1 MTLTGSSLE
10 AGAQTAPPPGTG
22 VPRELARRRAE
33 HYRDVRYLLDL
44 TLKPGAERLEGRL
57 KVSVTLDA
65 AAGDLVLDWRTL
77 KKDDDPRSHV
87 SSVKANGRAVTD
99 AQFVNEHIL
108 IPSAYTKAG
117 VNEVELGFES
127 PISAAGSA
135 VTRYLDREDN
145 SEYVYTLFVP
155 SDASTAFPCFD
166 QPDLKARFT
175 LRVTAPE
182 AWRVVS
188 NTEGVVPHESDE
200 TAGGLPQSPPK
211 GMLRHAFPETEPI
224 STYQFAFAAGPFE
237 VLEVQRK
244 VLMHRY
250 PLEQKA
256 GRTSR
261 VHGPDILTPAGDT
274 PRIRLFV
281 RQSKRQRAEK
291 ELEEVARIN
300 REGVKFFEEYFGHR
314 FPFPKYDL
322 VLIPEFAYN
331 GMEHAGATFLREEG
345 VLFPSDP
352 TASDIA
358 ARAETMLHEAAHQ
371 WFGDLVTMRWFDD
384 LWLKEGFATF
394 MAYKAFEGVMPRL
407 DAWKVFHLRTKPL
420 AYLTDVTKG
429 TTPIW
434 QEIAN
439 LSAAKSAYGN
449 IVYRKAPSMLRQA
462 EFYLG
467 PREFRDA
474 VRLFVKE
481 HAYANATWEDLVGAF
496 ERTSGRKL
504 DAWAASWVKR
514 RGMPDVR
521 VRWTTNRS
529 GLVNHFEI
537 EERDAL
543 GEGGSWPMRVKL
555 LLAPGAGKA
564 RPEVLTLTLPGAGVT
579 KDPAA
584 LGKRRPAFVFANFED
599 YGYGRFLLDDESRA
613 YVVGNMNAIKDD
625 FLRALLWGSL
635 WESVREAELAPAD
648 FVELAVKQAPD
659 ERDDVMLAFVLA
671 RAQTA
676 FTRFLS
682 AAQQRALAP
691 RLEGLLR
698 EGMLNAATPGQ
709 RITYFRTY
717 REVAR
722 SPAALD
728 DLNDILAGK
737 LQVPGMTLRTRDRF
751 DIIRALVAAG
761 DARAPELLRK
771 QSEADRTDDARRYAY
786 AAGAAAPDASVKKRY
801 FGQFVGDRE
810 LAESW
815 IEAGFGPFNTP
826 QQAALTL
833 PYLEPALAELPTLK
847 RTRKIFFVNG
857 WLAAFIGGQCDARA
871 AGVVRDFL
879 ARNPALDRDLRL
891 KVLEAADGLERCVR
905 VRARFAAET
914 PDAARRDKIRRE
926 RSPPLRGAATTRE
939 KENGNRSLRA
949 GDRRTPHP
957 TPSVSRRVLVAPRV
971 RSSHRVHRRGD
982 HHGTHTNYSTSEG
995 RSQHGLRV
1003 PKLRPS
1009 ARARRDIR
1017 LATRRRAAIRRRC
1030 SAGRLLSQLKTG
1042 RAGRHG

>member
-1 MTLTGSSLE
+1 VRPLLKLFLLGLAFMTLTDLE
-10 AGAQTAPPPGTG
+10 AGAQTPGPG
-22 VPRELARRRAE
+22 VPRELARWRAE

-44 TLKPGAERLEGRL
+44 TLKPGAERIEGRL

-65 AAGDLVLDWRTL
+65 AAGDLVLDWRST
-77 KKDDDPRSHV
+77 KKDEDV
-87 SSVKANGRAVTD
+87 SSRVSGVRVNGRAVSD
-99 AQFVNEHIL
+99 ARFVNEHL
-108 IPSAYTKAG
+108 VIPRTNLKTG
-117 VNEVELGFES
+117 VNEVALSFES
-127 PISAAGSA
+127 PISNAGSA

-182 AWRVVS
+182 QWQIVS
-188 NTEGVVPHESDE
+188 NTEGHIQPEFDD
-200 TAGGLPQSPPK
+200 TPGGLPQSPPP
-211 GMLRHAFPETEPI
+211 GMMWNWFPETEPL

-237 VLEVQRK
+237 VLEVHRK

-250 PLEQKA
+250 PLDPKT
-256 GRTSR
+256 GRMSP
-261 VHGPDILTPAGDT
+261 VHGPDILTPVNDT

-281 RQSKRQRAEK
+281 RKSKKERAEQ
-291 ELEEVARIN
+291 ELEEVVRIN

-314 FPFPKYDL
+314 FPFPKYDIIL
-322 VLIPEFAYN
+322 VPEFAYG

-352 TASDIA
+352 TAADLA
-358 ARAETMLHEAAHQ
+358 ARAEVILHEAAHQ

-394 MAYKAFEGVMPRL
+394 MAYKAFERVMPQL

-467 PREFRDA
+467 EREFRDA
-474 VRLFVKE
+474 VRLVIKE

-496 ERTSGRKL
+496 ERTSGREL
-504 DAWAASWVKR
+504 DAWADAWVKR

-521 VRWTTNRS
+521 VRWETHGRGVVNR
-529 GLVNHFEI
+529 LEV

-543 GEGGSWPMRVKL
+543 SEGGSWPMRVKL
-555 LLAPGAGKA
+555 LLAPSNAKA
-564 RPEVLTLTLPGAGVT
+564 RPEILTVTLPGAGAT
-579 KDPAA
+579 KVPAA
-584 LGKRRPAFVFANFED
+584 VGQRRPAFVFANFED

-613 YVVGNMNAIKDD
+613 YVVKNMGTINDD

-635 WESVREAELAPAD
+635 WESVREAEMAPAE
-648 FVELAVKQAPD
+648 FIELAVKQAPA
-659 ERDDVMLAFVLA
+659 ETDDVMLAFVLA

-676 FTRFLS
+676 FTRYLS
-682 AAQQRALAP
+682 DAQQKATAP
-691 RLEGLLR
+691 RLEALLR
-698 EGMLNAATPGQ
+698 ERMLNAATPGQ

-717 REVAR
+717 REVAT

-737 LQVPGMTLRTRDRF
+737 IQVPGMTLRSRDRF
-751 DIIRALVAAG
+751 DIIRALVAAN
-761 DARAPELLRK
+761 DARAPNLLKK
-771 QSEADRTDDARRYAY
+771 QSEADKTDDARRYAY
-786 AAGAAAPDASVKKRY
+786 AAAAAAPDADVKKRY
-801 FGQFVGDRE
+801 FGQFVGDKE

-815 IEAGFGPFNTP
+815 IEAGVGPFNTP
-826 QQAALTL
+826 QQSRLTL
-833 PYLEPALAELPTLK
+833 PYLEPALAELPALK

-857 WLAAFIGGQCDARA
+857 WLAAFIGGQCDERA
-871 AGVVRDFL
+871 ASAVRDFL
-879 ARNPALDRDLRL
+879 ARESALDRDLRL
-891 KVLEAADGLERCVR
+891 KILEAADGLERCVR
-905 VRARFAAET
+905 VRAKFAAGDT
-914 PDAARRDKIRRE
+914 GAARR
-926 RSPPLRGAATTRE
+926 
-939 KENGNRSLRA
+939 
-949 GDRRTPHP
+949 
-957 TPSVSRRVLVAPRV
+957 AP
-971 RSSHRVHRRGD
+971 
-982 HHGTHTNYSTSEG
+982 
-995 RSQHGLRV
+995 
-1003 PKLRPS
+1003 
-1009 ARARRDIR
+1009 
-1017 LATRRRAAIRRRC
+1017 
-1030 SAGRLLSQLKTG
+1030 
-1042 RAGRHG
+1042 